1 MSTEKR
7 NNDVMLWRALL
18 LSVALHLL
26 ILLGGQAVP
35 YLGHS
40 ERTKSRVIQ
49 SLLIFP
55 ASIEAERKVAAPK
68 REWSVHSRQRRA
80 SAAVGVSTSSSGA
93 DQSAMSTR
101 QQSEPVPRDALIDE
115 SANDG
120 LRQYRLDLA
129 REARRY
135 KRYPPM
141 AREQGEEGVVMLRV
155 RLAGAAALPDVT
167 LLKSS
172 GSPALDADALALVGG
187 AARLTS
193 MPESLRGLSF
203 TLDVP
208 VSYSIRD

>member
-1 MSTEKR
+1 
-7 NNDVMLWRALL
+7 MLWRALL
-18 LSVALHLL
+18 FSVALHLL
-26 ILLGGQAVP
+26 TLLGGQAVP

-40 ERTKSRVIQ
+40 ERPKSGAIR

-55 ASIEAERKVAAPK
+55 ASIEAERKEAAPK
-68 REWSVHSRQRRA
+68 REWSAHSGRRRA
-80 SAAVGVSTSSSGA
+80 SEAVRIATSSSGA
-93 DQSAMSTR
+93 GQSAMSTR
-101 QQSEPVPRDALIDE
+101 EQSEPDPREVLSDE

-120 LRQYRLDLA
+120 LRQYRLELA

-135 KRYPPM
+135 KRYPPI
-141 AREQGEEGVVMLRV
+141 AREQGAEGVVMLRV
-155 RLAGAAALPDVT
+155 RLVGAAALPDVT

-193 MPESLRGLSF
+193 MPESLRGLSV